1 MTLRQTLRWSP
12 DDPAFWQARGKRVA
26 HRNLWISVP
35 NLLVAFA
42 VWTIWSVVVVALPAA
57 GFHLSTTQLFL
68 LVAVPGLSGA
78 LLRLVYG
85 LVAPRV
91 EARRFT
97 VFSTLILL
105 LPAIGIGIA
114 VQYPETPYGI
124 LLLLAALCGFG
135 GASFASS
142 MTFLS
147 VLFPRWEVGNA
158 LSLNSGLG
166 NLGVSLALFLVPSV
180 ITLSLFG
187 AWSGGPQTAQWLGES
202 HPMWLQ
208 NAGFVWVPLILLC
221 ALLARYGMYPVPI
234 GRAPARGERIFA
246 QRQYWV
252 LSLLYLGTFGS
263 FIGYTAAFPLL
274 LAIQFPG
281 VDVLQYVFLGPL
293 MGALARPLGG
303 WLADRHGGG
312 RVTLFAFVTM
322 ALALLLCLAFLPSP
336 AQTGSFPGVMF
347 AFVLLF
353 TATGLGS
360 GSMFFMVPGLDN
372 RDTPVPLARR
382 SVRVAGQAVGMI
394 SAVGALGAVAVPMVL
409 ALALTVSGGVHAAF
423 MVFLLFYLGCMGLT
437 RCCDVRMRTEEPR

>member
-1 MTLRQTLRWSP
+1 LFLVPIVITLSLFGAWSGGPQTVHWLGESHPMWL
-12 DDPAFWQARGKRVA
+12 Q
-26 HRNLWISVP
+26 N
-35 NLLVAFA
+35 
-42 VWTIWSVVVVALPAA
+42 A
-57 GFHLSTTQLFL
+57 GF
-68 LVAVPGLSGA
+68 VWIP
-78 LLRLVYG
+78 
-85 LVAPRV
+85 
-91 EARRFT
+91 
-97 VFSTLILL
+97 LILL

-114 VQYPETPYGI
+114 VQYPETPYGM

-166 NLGVSLALFLVPSV
+166 NLGVSLALFLVPIV

-187 AWSGGPQTAQWLGES
+187 AWSGDPQTVHWLGES

-208 NAGFVWVPLILLC
+208 NAGFVWIPLILLC
-221 ALLARYGMYPVPI
+221 ALLARYGMYMVPM
-234 GRAPARGERIFA
+234 PKTPSRGARIFA

-252 LSLLYLGTFGS
+252 LALLYLGTFGS
-263 FIGYTAAFPLL
+263 FIGFTAAFPLL
-274 LAIQFPG
+274 LAIQFRG

-293 MGALARPLGG
+293 LGALARPLGG

-322 ALALLLCLAFLPSP
+322 AVALLLCLASLPSP
-336 AQTGSFPGVMF
+336 AQTGSFPGVMIAF
-347 AFVLLF
+347 ALLF
-353 TATGLGS
+353 AATGMGS

-382 SVRVAGQAVGMI
+382 SVRVVGQAVGMV

-409 ALALTVSGGVHAAF
+409 ALALAVSGGVHAAF
-423 MVFLLFYLGCMGLT
+423 LVFLLFYLGCMVLT
-437 RCCDVRMRTEEPR
+437 RCCDVRMRAEGPR